1 MLYALICMG
10 GLGLIFGI
18 GLAIASKV
26 FAVKTDPRVEAIM
39 EVLPNANCGGCGFAG
54 CSAYASAVAEG
65 GGRGGTFNV
74 LSRTRTILSNFR
86 HLLVCGNGAAL
97 LAPLEV
103 A

>member
-1 MLYALICMG
+1 MLYALLCMG

-54 CSAYASAVAEG
+54 
-65 GGRGGTFNV
+65 
-74 LSRTRTILSNFR
+74 
-86 HLLVCGNGAAL
+86 
-97 LAPLEV
+97 
-103 A
+103 